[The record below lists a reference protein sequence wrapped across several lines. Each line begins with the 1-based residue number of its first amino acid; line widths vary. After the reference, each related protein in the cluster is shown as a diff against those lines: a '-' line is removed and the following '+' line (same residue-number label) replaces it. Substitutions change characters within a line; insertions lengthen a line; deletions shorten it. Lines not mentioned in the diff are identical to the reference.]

1 MNILT
6 DKQKTQKAQHIAQIA
21 KKEFEIKPYKK
32 ITMATIANNAEISKG
47 SLFNYYKNK
56 ESLFMVLLLEGYCS
70 YFEELFATIKTK
82 NELSLPNF
90 LNLLIKEV
98 NHLVN
103 DHLSLLRLNA
113 LRIPILEY
121 GADIAQTIDYRKKL
135 YALNEELGKLIC
147 SKVPT
152 LTVHEVSQLLLAQSA
167 IISGFMNMDSLDE
180 FQQKPLWNE
189 DFADFRI
196 DLKQDAT
203 QAFKYYLKGRYP
215 NSIS

>member
-6 DKQKTQKAQHIAQIA
+6 DKQKTQKAQHIALIA
-21 KKEFEIKPYKK
+21 KKEFETKPYKK
-32 ITMATIANNAEISKG
+32 ITMETIASNAKISKG

-70 YFEELFATIKTK
+70 YFEELLATIKTE
-82 NELSLPNF
+82 NELSLQNF
-90 LNLLIKEV
+90 LNLLVKEV

-103 DHLSLLRLNA
+103 NYFSLLRLNS

-121 GADIAQTIDYRKKL
+121 GADMTQTIDYRKKL
-135 YALNEELGKLIC
+135 YAVNEKLGKMIC
-147 SKVPT
+147 SRVPS

-167 IISGFMNMDSLDE
+167 IISGFMNMSSLDE

-189 DFADFRI
+189 EFADFRI
-196 DLKQDAT
+196 DLKRDAT

-215 NSIS
+215 NNIF